1 MGHFTLDE
9 TRRDLLNCN
18 RFKPGYTSI
27 TWVAIEFIPY
37 NAMFE
42 MKDKARGN

>member
-37 NAMFE
+37 NAMLE